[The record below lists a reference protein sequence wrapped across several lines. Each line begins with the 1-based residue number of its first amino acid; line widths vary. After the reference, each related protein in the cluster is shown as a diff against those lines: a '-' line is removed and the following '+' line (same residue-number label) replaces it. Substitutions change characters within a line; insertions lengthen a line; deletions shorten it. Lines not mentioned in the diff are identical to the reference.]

1 MSQGLRK
8 KSINLVEFC
17 QLVNTYHPIDYQ
29 NDKSTNTSFIFRI
42 PDVPAAP
49 SLVTLIERTAD
60 MIIDQRSL
68 DDDPDEMVSN
78 NTQQQ
83 QPQAVDAAP
92 ISGEPL
98 DMYPDSQS
106 AQNTITP
113 AEQRKEVT
121 PAQDQGSTDGQG
133 NITNDSG
140 SDNFV
145 EALIVPTTTDSSQT
159 DKSTSE
165 ATTENLTRV
174 DESQIPLF
182 SEWAQKRMEE
192 AEKELEQDA
201 VNSSTMKKN
210 TTASHKTATVLKM
223 RAKNYASPDCGAKI
237 IAANSEASNTREV
250 LTATKDEYLLSP
262 CNSRIWFVVELC
274 EAIQAEIID
283 LANFELFSSSP
294 KNFSVA
300 VSNRF
305 PTRDW
310 SQVGKFEA
318 RDERNIQSFDLYPH
332 MFGKYV
338 RVDIH
343 SHYSSEHFCPI
354 SLFRVFGTS
363 EFEAFE
369 TENRLTDEG
378 DDDNGDDDLEAITTA
393 AKDDSNIFKSASDAV
408 MSIVK
413 KAAATFVKP
422 SDNKTEGGQ
431 VVVNIPLVP
440 PTSTCVS
447 PNRLVLCKKC
457 SENLTEAVTEMLN
470 CKQPEL
476 MGLLKVELIKKSV
489 SRSQICANLVG
500 VDLSDC
506 RVDFSITEPHRDYIS
521 HLFPER
527 YVAAMCN
534 LLTTGISRRIFRK
547 NDSLE
552 SDQRD
557 DGTLT
562 NITIDK
568 ETGGEHGK
576 LLLPA
581 QQPKIPKKNVVSEDR
596 PIPERPV
603 WVADQLLE
611 IPAHPHYYDDA
622 KLEVGQPEVPAEDPV
637 ISPTKVEEESLSTQ
651 IQPPPISDSYDVDHP
666 SVIKTEDVSEMPF
679 TTETSQIDPVISTEV
694 MDDFKILGET
704 VEWDTN
710 GDGGV
715 VTTTVIPETVDLGMS
730 EETITGNGGSTVP
743 QTGQKVQSESVFL
756 RLTNRVK
763 VKSSRI

>member
-1 MSQGLRK
+1 MYTK
-8 KSINLVEFC
+8 IWPFA
-17 QLVNTYHPIDYQ
+17 
-29 NDKSTNTSFIFRI
+29 FRI

-49 SLVTLIERTAD
+49 SLVTLIERAVD
-60 MIIDQRSL
+60 MTVDQRSL
-68 DDDPDEMVSN
+68 DDDLDEIVLN
-78 NTQQQ
+78 NTHQQQ
-83 QPQAVDAAP
+83 QQAIGATPIAA
-92 ISGEPL
+92 EPL
-98 DMYPDSQS
+98 DVHPETLSVQD
-106 AQNTITP
+106 TITA
-113 AEQRKEVT
+113 AEQHREVNPT
-121 PAQDQGSTDGQG
+121 NDQGSIDGQG
-133 NITNDSG
+133 NITNDSA
-140 SDNFV
+140 NENIE
-145 EALIVPTTTDSSQT
+145 EAIIVPSTDPTQTEKQSS
-159 DKSTSE
+159 K
-165 ATTENLTRV
+165 APTENLTRV
-174 DESQIPLF
+174 EEAQIPLF

-223 RAKNYASPDCGAKI
+223 RAKNYASQDCGAKI

-369 TENRLTDEG
+369 TENRITDDG
-378 DDDNGDDDLEAITTA
+378 DDDNADDDMEAMTTA
-393 AKDDSNIFKSASDAV
+393 AKADSNIFKSASDAV

-422 SDNKTEGGQ
+422 SDNKIDGDE
-431 VVVNIPLVP
+431 VVLNIPLDP
-440 PTSTCVS
+440 PRSTCVS
-447 PNRLVLCKKC
+447 LNRVVVCKKC
-457 SENLTEAVTEMLN
+457 TVKFTEAVTELLN
-470 CKQPEL
+470 CKQSEL
-476 MGLLKVELIKKSV
+476 MGLLSVPLIRKSV

-506 RVDFSITEPHRDYIS
+506 SVDFSLTEPHKDYIS

-534 LLTTGISRRIFRK
+534 LLATGLSKRPDKK
-547 NDSLE
+547 NESFG

-568 ETGGEHGK
+568 KTGEENEK

-581 QQPKIPKKNVVSEDR
+581 QHPKIPKRNVVSDDR
-596 PIPERPV
+596 TIPERPV
-603 WVADQLLE
+603 VDSEQVLE
-611 IPAHPHYYDDA
+611 IPAPPQYYDDA
-622 KLEVGQPEVPAEDPV
+622 RLGIGPPEVPTDDPI
-637 ISPTKVEEESLSTQ
+637 ISPPTVEEEMLSTQ
-651 IQPPPISDSYDVDHP
+651 IQPPPTESYDETKS
-666 SVIKTEDVSEMPF
+666 SVIKTEDVPEMHF
-679 TTETSQIDPVISTEV
+679 TTEQLDTLTTTEAQ
-694 MDDFKILGET
+694 DEFKILGET
-704 VEWDTN
+704 VVWVTN

-715 VTTTVIPETVDLGMS
+715 ATITAAPETVDLGMS
-730 EETITGNGGSTVP
+730 EDTITGNGGSTIP
-743 QTGQKVQSESVFL
+743 QSGQKVQSESVFL
-756 RLTNRVK
+756 RLSNRVK
-763 VKSSRI
+763 VSLEKILPNICHF

>member
-1 MSQGLRK
+1 M
-8 KSINLVEFC
+8 
-17 QLVNTYHPIDYQ
+17 T
-29 NDKSTNTSFIFRI
+29 
-42 PDVPAAP
+42 
-49 SLVTLIERTAD
+49 IE
-60 MIIDQRSL
+60 QRSADDAL
-68 DDDPDEMVSN
+68 DKIVTN
-78 NTQQQ
+78 HTQQQ
-83 QPQAVDAAP
+83 QPLPVGATPMIV
-92 ISGEPL
+92 EPL
-98 DMYPDSQS
+98 DLFPDTPS
-106 AQNTITP
+106 AQDTITS

-121 PAQDQGSTDGQG
+121 PDHDQSSTDGHD
-133 NITNDSG
+133 NITSDSG
-140 SDNFV
+140 SENFE
-145 EALIVPTTTDSSQT
+145 EAIIVPSTDSSQT
-159 DKSTSE
+159 EKPTSK
-165 ATTENLTRV
+165 APTENLTRV
-174 DESQIPLF
+174 EETQIPLF

-343 SHYSSEHFCPI
+343 SHYSTEHFCPI

-369 TENRLTDEG
+369 TENRLTDDG
-378 DDDNGDDDLEAITTA
+378 DDDNGDDDLETVTTA
-393 AKDDSNIFKSASDAV
+393 AKDNSNIFKSASDAV

-422 SDNKTEGGQ
+422 SDNKTDGGE
-431 VVVNIPLVP
+431 VIVNVPLDSP
-440 PTSTCVS
+440 RSICVS
-447 PNRLVLCKKC
+447 PNRLVVCKKC
-457 SENLTEAVTEMLN
+457 TENLTEAVTELLN

-476 MGLLKVELIKKSV
+476 IRLLSVERIRKSV
-489 SRSQICANLVG
+489 SRSRICANLVG

-506 RVDFSITEPHRDYIS
+506 KVDYSLTELHRDYIS

-534 LLTTGISRRIFRK
+534 LLATGLSRRSDRK
-547 NDSLE
+547 NESFG

-568 ETGGEHGK
+568 KTGGENEK
-576 LLLPA
+576 LLLSE
-581 QQPKIPKKNVVSEDR
+581 QHPKIPKKNVVTEDR
-596 PIPERPV
+596 AVPERV
-603 WVADQLLE
+603 VVVDQLSE
-611 IPAHPHYYDDA
+611 IPAPPQYYDGS
-622 KLEVGQPEVPAEDPV
+622 KLSIGSPEVPAEDPM
-637 ISPTKVEEESLSTQ
+637 ISPTKVEEEILSTQ
-651 IQPPPISDSYDVDHP
+651 IQPPPISDSYDVDP
-666 SVIKTEDVSEMPF
+666 TIVIKTEDVPEMFF
-679 TTETSQIDPVISTEV
+679 TTETSQLDPVTSTEAI
-694 MDDFKILGET
+694 DDFKVLSET

-715 VTTTVIPETVDLGMS
+715 ATTTVIPETVDLGIS
-730 EETITGNGGSTVP
+730 EETITGNGGTTVP

-756 RLTNRVK
+756 RLSNRVK
-763 VKSSRI
+763 VSLEIMLHTIRRFF

>member
-1 MSQGLRK
+1 M
-8 KSINLVEFC
+8 
-17 QLVNTYHPIDYQ
+17 
-29 NDKSTNTSFIFRI
+29 
-42 PDVPAAP
+42 
-49 SLVTLIERTAD
+49 VTLIERTAAD
-60 MIIDQRSL
+60 ITMDKRSSDDEID
-68 DDDPDEMVSN
+68 EIVT
-78 NTQQQ
+78 NTTQHQ
-83 QPQAVDAAP
+83 QPQAIGASINAEPMDLYP
-92 ISGEPL
+92 DTPPSHDTITSGE
-98 DMYPDSQS
+98 QS
-106 AQNTITP
+106 I
-113 AEQRKEVT
+113 EVT
-121 PAQDQGSTDGQG
+121 SANDQSSTDGQD
-133 NITNDSG
+133 NLTIDSG
-140 SDNFV
+140 SENFE
-145 EALIVPTTTDSSQT
+145 EAIFVPSTDSSQT
-159 DKSTSE
+159 EIPISK
-165 ATTENLTRV
+165 APTENLTRA

-369 TENRLTDEG
+369 TENRLTDDG
-378 DDDNGDDDLEAITTA
+378 DDDNGDDDLEAMTTTI
-393 AKDDSNIFKSASDAV
+393 KDDSNIFKSASDAV

-422 SDNKTEGGQ
+422 SDNKTDGGE
-431 VVVNIPLVP
+431 VAVNVPLDSP
-440 PTSTCVS
+440 PTSICVS
-447 PNRLVLCKKC
+447 PNHMVVCKKC
-457 SENLTEAVTEMLN
+457 TENLTEAVTEILN

-476 MGLLKVELIKKSV
+476 MKLLSVELIRKSV
-489 SRSQICANLVG
+489 SRSHICANLVG

-506 RVDFSITEPHRDYIS
+506 KADYSLTDPHRDYIS

-534 LLTTGISRRIFRK
+534 LLATGLSRQTDRK
-547 NDSLE
+547 NESFG

-568 ETGGEHGK
+568 KTGGENEK
-576 LLLPA
+576 LLLA
-581 QQPKIPKKNVVSEDR
+581 AKQPKVPKKNVVNEN
-596 PIPERPV
+596 PAIPEKPV
-603 WVADQLLE
+603 VVVDQLLE
-611 IPAHPHYYDDA
+611 IPAPPQYYDGSR
-622 KLEVGQPEVPAEDPV
+622 LSIGPSEVPAEDSM
-637 ISPTKVEEESLSTQ
+637 ISPSKVEAEMISTQ
-651 IQPPPISDSYDVDHP
+651 IQPPPISDSYDLDQP
-666 SVIKTEDVSEMPF
+666 IVIDTEDVPEILY
-679 TTETSQIDPVISTEV
+679 TTEISQLDPVTSTEAI
-694 MDDFKILGET
+694 DDFKILGET
-704 VEWDTN
+704 VEWDSN
-710 GDGGV
+710 NDGGV
-715 VTTTVIPETVDLGMS
+715 ATTTVIPETVDLAMS
-730 EETITGNGGSTVP
+730 EETITANGGSTMP

-756 RLTNRVK
+756 RLSNRVK
-763 VKSSRI
+763 VSLKLKL

>member
-1 MSQGLRK
+1 MS
-8 KSINLVEFC
+8 
-17 QLVNTYHPIDYQ
+17 
-29 NDKSTNTSFIFRI
+29 
-42 PDVPAAP
+42 
-49 SLVTLIERTAD
+49 
-60 MIIDQRSL
+60 IDQQSL
-68 DDDPDEMVSN
+68 DDDLDEIVSN
-78 NTQQQ
+78 STQQQ
-83 QPQAVDAAP
+83 QPQAIDAIP
-92 ISGEPL
+92 IEAEPL
-98 DMYPDSQS
+98 NLFADMPS
-106 AQNTITP
+106 AQDTITS
-113 AEQRKEVT
+113 AEQLKEVT
-121 PAQDQGSTDGQG
+121 SAHDQSSSEG
-133 NITNDSG
+133 NITSDSG
-140 SDNFV
+140 SENIE
-145 EALIVPTTTDSSQT
+145 EAIIVPFTGDVQT
-159 DKSTSE
+159 EKPTSK
-165 ATTENLTRV
+165 APTENLTRV
-174 DESQIPLF
+174 EETQIPLF

-210 TTASHKTATVLKM
+210 TTASHKAATVLKM
-223 RAKNYASPDCGAKI
+223 RSKNYASPDCGAKI

-338 RVDIH
+338 RVDVH

-363 EFEAFE
+363 EFEAFA
-369 TENRLTDEG
+369 TENRLTDDG
-378 DDDNGDDDLEAITTA
+378 DDDNEDDDLEAMTTA
-393 AKDDSNIFKSASDAV
+393 AKDDSIFKSASDAV

-422 SDNKTEGGQ
+422 NDNKTVGGE
-431 VVVNIPLVP
+431 VVVNTPIDR

-447 PNRLVLCKKC
+447 PNRLVVCKKC
-457 SENLTEAVTEMLN
+457 NENLTEAVTELLN

-476 MGLLKVELIKKSV
+476 LGLLSVELIRQSV

-506 RVDFSITEPHRDYIS
+506 RVDYSLTEPHRDYIS

-534 LLTTGISRRIFRK
+534 LLATGLLRRTDKK
-547 NDSLE
+547 NESFT

-568 ETGGEHGK
+568 KTGEENGK
-576 LLLPA
+576 LLLPP
-581 QQPKIPKKNVVSEDR
+581 QQPKIPKRNVVSEDR
-596 PIPERPV
+596 ATERPV
-603 WVADQLLE
+603 VVADQLLE
-611 IPAHPHYYDDA
+611 VSAPPPYYDDA
-622 KLEVGQPEVPAEDPV
+622 RLGSGQPEVTTEDL
-637 ISPTKVEEESLSTQ
+637 ISPTKIEEELLSTQ
-651 IQPPPISDSYDVDHP
+651 IQPPPISDSNDTDQ
-666 SVIKTEDVSEMPF
+666 TEVLPELHVTSE
-679 TTETSQIDPVISTEV
+679 TIQLDPVTSTEAT
-694 MDDFKILGET
+694 DDFKVLGET
-704 VEWDTN
+704 VEWDPN
-710 GDGGV
+710 GDGV
-715 VTTTVIPETVDLGMS
+715 VPTTTIIPETVDLGMS
-730 EETITGNGGSTVP
+730 EETITGNGGSIMP

-756 RLTNRVK
+756 RLSNRVK
-763 VKSSRI
+763 VSLETIFAGNFLIFNYSISPSKLVRGAPKRSRTCFYNYF

>member
-1 MSQGLRK
+1 M
-8 KSINLVEFC
+8 
-17 QLVNTYHPIDYQ
+17 
-29 NDKSTNTSFIFRI
+29 
-42 PDVPAAP
+42 
-49 SLVTLIERTAD
+49 VTLIERTAD
-60 MIIDQRSL
+60 LTIDQRSP
-68 DDDPDEMVSN
+68 DDDLDEIVTN
-78 NTQQQ
+78 NTQPQ
-83 QPQAVDAAP
+83 QPQAIVATP
-92 ISGEPL
+92 INAEHLNVYSVTPSGQ
-98 DMYPDSQS
+98 D
-106 AQNTITP
+106 TIIST
-113 AEQRKEVT
+113 EQRKEDT
-121 PAQDQGSTDGQG
+121 TAHDQSATDDQG
-133 NITNDSG
+133 NVTNHSG
-140 SDNFV
+140 TENF
-145 EALIVPTTTDSSQT
+145 EDAIISPSSESSQT
-159 DKSTSE
+159 QKPTSE
-165 ATTENLTRV
+165 ALSENLTHV
-174 DESQIPLF
+174 EETQMPLF

-318 RDERNIQSFDLYPH
+318 QDERNIQSFDLYPH

-369 TENRLTDEG
+369 TENRLTDDG
-378 DDDNGDDDLEAITTA
+378 DDDNGDDDLEAMTA
-393 AKDDSNIFKSASDAV
+393 AVKDDSNIFKSASDAV

-422 SDNKTEGGQ
+422 SDNNTDSNQ
-431 VVVNIPLVP
+431 VVVNVHLDL
-440 PTSTCVS
+440 PTRLCVS
-447 PNRLVLCKKC
+447 PNRVVVCKKC
-457 SENLTEAVTEMLN
+457 TDNLTESVTELLN
-470 CKQPEL
+470 CKQPKLIEL
-476 MGLLKVELIKKSV
+476 LNVELIRTSV

-506 RVDFSITEPHRDYIS
+506 KADFSLTEPHRDYIS

-534 LLTTGISRRIFRK
+534 LLAKGLTRRPDRK
-547 NDSLE
+547 KE
-552 SDQRD
+552 RFEADQRD

-568 ETGGEHGK
+568 KTVEENGK
-576 LLLPA
+576 ILLPE
-581 QQPKIPKKNVVSEDR
+581 QQQKMSKKNVISEDR
-596 PIPERPV
+596 VIPFSEQPMEV
-603 WVADQLLE
+603 IDQLTE
-611 IPAHPHYYDDA
+611 IPAPPHEGSRLSIGPPDM
-622 KLEVGQPEVPAEDPV
+622 PIEDQ
-637 ISPTKVEEESLSTQ
+637 ILSPTKVEDEVLSTQ
-651 IQPPPISDSYDVDHP
+651 IRAPPTISNDLDQSIDIKIQDVPEHP
-666 SVIKTEDVSEMPF
+666 LTS
-679 TTETSQIDPVISTEV
+679 ETSKLDLVTSTEAI
-694 MDDFKILGET
+694 DDFKVLGET
-704 VEWDTN
+704 AEWDSN
-710 GDGGV
+710 SDV
-715 VTTTVIPETVDLGMS
+715 ITTTTIPETLDLGIP
-730 EETITGNGGSTVP
+730 EETITGNSGSTVP

-756 RLTNRVK
+756 RLSNRVK
-763 VKSSRI
+763 VNLSLSLLIPVLLF